1 MTLWLSATG
10 SRRAGGQKPLQPRR
24 AGAVSQ
30 PSGRAAQGN
39 VLIIE
44 DDAEIAGL
52 IKLHLEDLPA
62 RVTTVADGCEG
73 LLEARAARYDLI
85 VLDLRLPG
93 CDGLEICQALRAERV
108 LTPILIVSAKGAD
121 VDRIVGLQLG
131 ADDFLPKPFNV
142 AELAARAKALL
153 RRSEYARSGA
163 AAKPS
168 SAILRAGDVSIDPS
182 TRTVKVGPREVDLTA
197 KEFDLL
203 HLLARQ
209 PGRVLSRTQIL
220 EALWRSPYE
229 GYEHNVNCHINRLR
243 LKIEHDPHKPR
254 YLITVWGVGYKFVG

>member
-1 MTLWLSATG
+1 MTL
-10 SRRAGGQKPLQPRR
+10 RI
-24 AGAVSQ
+24 AGAVYRCAGAYGRRS
-30 PSGRAAQGN
+30 SRCAGTVSKGGERAAQGS
-39 VLIIE
+39 VLVIE

-62 RVTTVADGCEG
+62 SVTTVSDGGDG
-73 LLEARAARYDLI
+73 LREARAARYDLI
-85 VLDLRLPG
+85 VLDIRLPG
-93 CDGLEICQALRAERV
+93 CDGLEICRTLRAERM

-153 RRSEYARSGA
+153 RRSQYARSGA
-163 AAKPS
+163 IGSSGVFKAA
-168 SAILRAGDVSIDPS
+168 DVAIDPS
-182 TRTVKVGPREVDLTA
+182 ARRVRVGSREIDLTA

-203 HLLARQ
+203 YLLATQ
-209 PGRVLSRTQIL
+209 PGRVFTRRQIL
-220 EALWRSPYE
+220 EALWSSPYE

-243 LKIEHDPHKPR
+243 LKIEHDPREPR
-254 YLITVWGVGYKFVG
+254 YLLTVWGVGYKFSG

>member
-1 MTLWLSATG
+1 MTLRIAG
-10 SRRAGGQKPLQPRR
+10 AAYRRARAYRPRSPRSAGEVSEGGE
-24 AGAVSQ
+24 
-30 PSGRAAQGN
+30 RAAQRS
-39 VLIIE
+39 VLVIE

-62 RVTTVADGCEG
+62 GVTTVSDGCEG

-85 VLDLRLPG
+85 VLDIRLPG
-93 CDGLEICQALRAERV
+93 CDGLEICRVLRAERV

-153 RRSEYARSGA
+153 RRSVYARSDPGT
-163 AAKPS
+163 S
-168 SAILRAGDVSIDPS
+168 SSEVLRAGDVSIDPC
-182 TRTVKVGPREVDLTA
+182 TRRVKVGRREVGLTA

-203 HLLARQ
+203 YLLARQ

-220 EALWRSPYE
+220 EALWHSPYE

-243 LKIEHDPHKPR
+243 LKIEHDPRKPR
-254 YLITVWGVGYKFVG
+254 YLVTVWGVGYKFSG